1 MTENTV
7 IEQAAL
13 RYILACIQEFYE
25 KGDQL

>member
-13 RYILACIQEFYE
+13 RYMLACIQEFYE
-25 KGDQL
+25 KGDTA